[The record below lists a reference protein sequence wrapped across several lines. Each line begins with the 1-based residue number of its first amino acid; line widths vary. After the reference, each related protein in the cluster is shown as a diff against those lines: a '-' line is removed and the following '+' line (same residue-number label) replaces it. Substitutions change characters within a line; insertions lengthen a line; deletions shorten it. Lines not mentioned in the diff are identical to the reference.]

1 MNSREL
7 KEATGALAFPV
18 GLSVNGETILADL
31 ASPNTC
37 HMLVGGTAGSGKSE
51 FLKSVV
57 ASLASRHPPA
67 SLQFSIVDPKVLTFG
82 GITGSPWLANPVL
95 TTLDDALI
103 LLRQTVEEMESRY
116 LLLAAEGLLNLQER
130 FAKGRTDKPFRVLIF
145 DEFADLILSGKAE
158 KREFETLVARVAAKG
173 RAAGIHLILAT
184 QRPDRTIVT
193 GLISANLPM
202 KICLRVTK
210 DTNSRIIIGESGGES
225 LLGRGDMLCDL
236 GRGIT
241 RCQSPIIA
249 QESFLELMMKPKL

>member
-1 MNSREL
+1 MKSGELPESRQV
-7 KEATGALAFPV
+7 TAFPV
-18 GLSVNGETILADL
+18 GISVTGETVVADL
-31 ASPNTC
+31 ANPNTC
-37 HMLVGGTAGSGKSE
+37 HLLVGGTSGSGKSE

-57 ASLASRHPPA
+57 ASLAARNAPSA
-67 SLQFSIVDPKVLTFG
+67 LQFSIVDPKVLTFG

-103 LLRQTVEEMESRY
+103 LLRQAVEEMEQRY
-116 LLLAAEGLLNLQER
+116 QRLASEKVVNLQER
-130 FAKGRTDKPFRVLIF
+130 LAKGLTDMPVRVIVF

-158 KREFETLVARVAAKG
+158 RREFETLVARIAAKG

-202 KICLRVTK
+202 KVCLRVVK
-210 DTNSRIIIGESGGES
+210 DTNSRIVLGESGGEA

-236 GRGIT
+236 GRGIV
-241 RCQSPIIA
+241 RCQSPIIS
-249 QESFLELMMKPKL
+249 QEDFLALMAKR